1 MVHGSASTPTRDIVG
16 SAPLIPTAPSHDRT
30 WMPSPPDLAHALVL
44 TQPHR
49 HHHASALY
57 LPRQSRIGARPSPAE
72 VAYVQIPTI
81 PSELLSS
88 FVVSYQDGVDLE
100 HFLAPDLG
108 EVKDE
113 SVF

>member
-1 MVHGSASTPTRDIVG
+1 VSAMAGARWRRWTR
-16 SAPLIPTAPSHDRT
+16 A
-30 WMPSPPDLAHALVL
+30 
-44 TQPHR
+44 
-49 HHHASALY
+49 
-57 LPRQSRIGARPSPAE
+57 PRQSRIGARPSPAE
-72 VAYVQIPTI
+72 VAYVQIATI

-88 FVVSYQDGVDLE
+88 SVVLYQDGVDLE